1 MNAHREQRRRDLL
14 EIYRAGLS
22 AVAGDWAV
30 LRALEGYAPGRP
42 VHVVAVGKAASA
54 MAAGSVAALGPRM
67 GSGLLITKEGH
78 LDPALQREPRF
89 QCLESAHPI
98 PDGRSLEAGRVLVD
112 HIRGLPERDPVLFLV
127 SGGASSLVE
136 VLAEGIEPDDWF
148 RLNEYLLSHPLDIGR
163 INAVRKAVSAIKGGR
178 LARLV
183 APRRSRV
190 LMISD
195 VAGDDPAVIGSGLMV
210 PSPRAPEPA
219 GELPAWVS
227 EMCRR
232 GDPMPP
238 ADDPCFRLVEP
249 EIVAANGA
257 ARAAAA
263 RHARELGYT
272 VLAADGKLAGD
283 VLDTGQRVARE
294 LVGDGAGIR
303 IWGGECTV
311 DLPPA
316 PGRGGRCQSLALTAA
331 LLFEGLRDVYLLA
344 AGTDGTDGPT
354 ADAGALVDCETV
366 DRGRRLGL
374 DPELSLQQ
382 ADAGRFLEASG
393 DLIHTGPT
401 GTNVTDLVIGLND
414 GYRHRVL

>member
-1 MNAHREQRRRDLL
+1 MTAHREQRRRDLL
-14 EIYRAGLS
+14 EIYRAGLAS
-22 AVAGDWAV
+22 VAGDRAV
-30 LRALEGYAPGRP
+30 LQALEGYVPQGP
-42 VHVVAVGKAASA
+42 VHVVAVGKAAAA
-54 MAAGSVAALGPRM
+54 MTAGAMNALGPKV
-67 GSGLLITKEGH
+67 GSGLVITKEGH
-78 LDPALQREPRF
+78 LDPALKRDPLIRCMEA
-89 QCLESAHPI
+89 AHPI
-98 PDGRSLEAGRVLVD
+98 PDGSSLEAGRVLVD
-112 HIRGLPERDPVLFLV
+112 HVRGLPDNSLVLFLI

-136 VLAEGIEPDDWF
+136 VLAEGIAPDDWF

-178 LARLV
+178 LAGLV

-210 PSPRAPEPA
+210 PSRQGPEPA
-219 GELPAWVS
+219 EGLPSWVREL
-227 EMCRR
+227 CRR
-232 GDPMPP
+232 GDPLPA
-238 ADDPCFRLVEP
+238 ADDSCFRLVEP
-249 EIVAANGA
+249 EVIATNGT
-257 ARAAAA
+257 ARAAVA
-263 RHARELGYT
+263 RHARDLGYT
-272 VLAADGKLAGD
+272 VLAADGEIAGD
-283 VLDTGQRVARE
+283 VLYAGQRVARE

-303 IWGGECTV
+303 VWGGEPTV
-311 DLPPA
+311 ALPPA

-331 LLFEGLRDVYLLA
+331 LLFDGLRDVYLLA

-354 ADAGALVDCETV
+354 ADAGGLVDWETV
-366 DRGRRLGL
+366 NRGRDQGL

>member
-1 MNAHREQRRRDLL
+1 MTDYREQRRRDLL

-22 AVAGDWAV
+22 AVAGDRV
-30 LRALEGYAPGRP
+30 VRRALEGYAPQAP
-42 VHVVAVGKAASA
+42 VHVIAVGKAAAA
-54 MAAGSVAALGPRM
+54 MAAGALTALGPQL
-67 GSGLLITKEGH
+67 GSGLVITKEGH
-78 LDPALQREPRF
+78 LYPALKREPRIR
-89 QCLESAHPI
+89 CMESAHPI
-98 PDGRSLEAGRVLVD
+98 PDGSSLQAGRALLD
-112 HIRGLPERDPVLFLV
+112 HVRGLPDNAQVLFLI

-136 VLAEGIEPDDWF
+136 VLAEGIAPDDWF

-210 PSPRAPEPA
+210 PSRQAPEPA
-219 GELPAWVS
+219 DGLPSWVKEL
-227 EMCRR
+227 CRR
-232 GDPMPP
+232 GDPMAA
-238 ADDPCFRLVEP
+238 ADDACFRLVEA
-249 EIVAANGA
+249 EVIATNGT
-257 ARAAAA
+257 ARVAAA

-272 VLAADGKLAGD
+272 VLAADGEIAGD
-283 VLDTGQRVARE
+283 VLDAGQRVARE
-294 LVGDGAGIR
+294 LVGDGTGIR
-303 IWGGECTV
+303 VWGGEPTV
-311 DLPPA
+311 ALPPA

-331 LLFEGLRDVYLLA
+331 LLFDGLRDVYLLA

-366 DRGRRLGL
+366 SRGRELGL
-374 DPELSLQQ
+374 DPELALQQ

-414 GYRHRVL
+414 GYRHRVS